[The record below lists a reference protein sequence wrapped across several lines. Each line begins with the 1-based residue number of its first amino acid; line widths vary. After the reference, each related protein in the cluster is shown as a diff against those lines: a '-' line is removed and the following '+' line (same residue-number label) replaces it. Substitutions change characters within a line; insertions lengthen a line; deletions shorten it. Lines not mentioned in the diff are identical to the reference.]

1 MATLSRADVNREEA
15 KQELEQKL
23 RGYRGLS
30 ERFADDV
37 LRFLL
42 MDIIKDIEEQIAEL
56 DRRP

>member
-1 MATLSRADVNREEA
+1 MNREEA

-30 ERFADDV
+30 ERFAHDA

-42 MDIIKDIEEQIAEL
+42 MDIIKDIEEQLAEL

>member
-1 MATLSRADVNREEA
+1 VATLSRADVNREEA

-30 ERFADDV
+30 ERFADDA